1 MWRLLHVL
9 LFLQILMNALLE
21 ITIAAEMLNALI
33 LLGALNVAVKVA
45 SLEMEVYALVSY

>member
-1 MWRLLHVL
+1 MWCLLHVS

-21 ITIAAEMLNALI
+21 ITIAAEMLNVLT
-33 LLGALNVAVKVA
+33 LLGASNVAVKVD